1 MHLQPDAAVSNTVA
15 FFDFDGTLT
24 RRDSLLPFLR
34 MVAGTPLFV
43 LRMVLLTPVLAAYA
57 ANFLR
62 NDVAKE
68 IVIARFLQG
77 MDMEELRQ
85 SGRRFANDRLPLLLR
100 PAGTERLRWHQQ
112 QGHACV
118 LVSASVDIYL
128 APWAHAMGFDDWITS
143 SLATDDVGRFN
154 GRLRGSNCFGEEK
167 VRRIKRWLSGKEV
180 SRCYAYGDSPGDLPM
195 LRMANEGYLLSRDRF
210 TRVNNRK
217 SR

>member
-1 MHLQPDAAVSNTVA
+1 MTATVA

-43 LRMVLLTPVLAAYA
+43 LRMVLLLPVLAAYA
-57 ANFLR
+57 TKFLR

-68 IVIARFLQG
+68 IVIARFLHG

-85 SGRRFANDRLPLLLR
+85 LGRQFANDRLPGLLR

-118 LVSASVDIYL
+118 LVSASLDTYL

-143 SLATDDVGRFN
+143 SLETDDSGKFN
-154 GRLRGSNCFGEEK
+154 GHLSGGNCFGEEK
-167 VRRIKRWLSGKEV
+167 VRRIKSWLTGKKINL
-180 SRCYAYGDSPGDLPM
+180 CYAYGDSPGDLPM
-195 LRMANEGYLLSRDRF
+195 LRMANEGYLLSRNVF
-210 TRVNNRK
+210 TLVNKRK
-217 SR
+217 NI